1 MFTLTVAQERGKVQK
16 NVSHRSTAGPVGRAP
31 TPSSTVTPKK
41 KNIVNTNTTINTSI
55 STGGNNKITAPSGIS
70 DQRDLDIIALG
81 LNVKTAGIEEPPE
94 VPKAGLVRE
103 KLLLE
108 AQRAITDSIDG
119 KKAVSIVVIGELSFS
134 VSCNDGV
141 NLVFRSCG
149 CREID
154 IDGKAAVWVGKT

>member
-31 TPSSTVTPKK
+31 TPSSTVTSKK
-41 KNIVNTNTTINTSI
+41 KNNVNANITINTSI
-55 STGGNNKITAPSGIS
+55 STGGNNKITAPIKGGIS
-70 DQRDLDIIALG
+70 DQRELDII
-81 LNVKTAGIEEPPE
+81 TAGIEEPPE

-103 KLLLE
+103 KLLSE
-108 AQRAITDSIDG
+108 AQQAVTDSIDG

-141 NLVFRSCG
+141 DLVFRSCG
-149 CREID
+149 CRKID
-154 IDGKAAVWVGKT
+154 IDGKTIVRAGKT